1 MKMAFSRRTVVRLGA
16 GTDGDATHTPNA
28 GRYQQLDPPTLYLEK
43 LGDQWMQSRGEAKPG
58 VKYVLA
64 GLPAGY
70 TLWQR
75 PRPKDPTH
83 LDKYLY
89 GHPERKNFNSPNQF
103 FIHFKHLM
111 DHSDSVGCQCA
122 VCTSSSGVLP
132 KSSTKVPSARGA
144 SSSTSSRPS
153 SSNGPA
159 HPSTTTIQPR
169 AAQHAA
175 PFSAMPALASA
186 LPKVSVPSQ
195 AESARPQSRPK
206 LMGLGMDAS
215 RVDEEGTPDVWRNL
229 INKLRRHNRVDEV
242 VEQLFSMDW
251 RAEQELLPELL
262 SKIKRSPQWMP
273 RVGEIVLFVRTL
285 PKDVHIIRHPING
298 DYRMYDDSTKL
309 WLERPTWEAGLVGQ
323 TPTETM
329 TIEDLSTNGDKEGT
343 VTNFSVRVEPLPDVN
358 SLDKSI
364 SKRHKYVPVRQIRPF
379 VLWKQLLNQVTEWHP
394 TIRNALAVT
403 SVFSLTGKYR
413 FRGTWPEASV
423 YCRGIYIGHEM
434 LAVGDTVRLSPNTTF
449 DQTTCTDIL
458 VINSIRLR
466 LFNLDKSSENDWDEG
481 RPYNSNVWV
490 HGTAFT
496 SDVERV
502 NKEWLSDADP
512 PSLAHDYS
520 EEWYPLH
527 PPDKELAVPFSRII
541 GRLHEREA
549 METWLDARSTDDG
562 AVLLDAG
569 REALVDARGY
579 SVAHNKR
586 IERQVDE
593 RWDWGDHRAQSLDL
607 HTINGLDVSSR
618 SNERDPRE
626 WRRMLRA
633 APQTGDK
640 KAASAAQPAGAAG
653 FAGRNLRGFMAPAL
667 PNSPVRAQASASR
680 PLRAASMSSDVSTVG
695 TEEGAAIQAGRKR
708 PAHIVELSSE
718 EEDESEEDELNKEIQ
733 QTMRVVSNG
742 DKKGPKRP
750 RVKVVV
756 E

>member
-1 MKMAFSRRTVVRLGA
+1 MAFSCRTVVQLRA
-16 GTDGDATHTPNA
+16 GTDGDATHVPNA
-28 GRYQQLDPPTLYLEK
+28 GRFQQLDPPTLYLEK
-43 LGDQWMQSRGEAKPG
+43 LGDQWMQSRGEVKPG
-58 VKYVLA
+58 VKYILA

-75 PRPKDPTH
+75 PRPKDRTH

-89 GHPERKNFNSPNQF
+89 GHPSRKVFDSPNRF
-103 FIHFKHLM
+103 FVHFKHLM
-111 DHSDSVGCQCA
+111 DHGDSVGCQCT
-122 VCTSSSGVLP
+122 VCTGSSGVLP
-132 KSSTKVPSARGA
+132 KSSNKVPSARGA

-169 AAQHAA
+169 AAQNAA
-175 PFSAMPALASA
+175 PFSAVPALASA
-186 LPKVSVPSQ
+186 PPKVSVPVQ
-195 AESARPQSRPK
+195 AESARPQGRPK
-206 LMGLGMDAS
+206 LMGPGMDAS
-215 RVDEEGTPDVWRNL
+215 RVDEEGTPDMWCNL
-229 INKLRRHNRVDEV
+229 VNKLRRHNRVDEV

-251 RAEQELLPELL
+251 RVEQELLPELL

-323 TPTETM
+323 TPTET
-329 TIEDLSTNGDKEGT
+329 IIIKDLSTNGDKEGT
-343 VTNFSVRVEPLPDVN
+343 VTNFGVRVEPLPDVN

-364 SKRHKYVPVRQIRPF
+364 SKRYKYVPVRQIRPF

-423 YCRGIYIGHEM
+423 YCRGIYVGHEM

-466 LFNLDKSSENDWDEG
+466 LFNLDKASENDWDEA
-481 RPYNSNVWV
+481 RLYNSNVWV

-496 SDVERV
+496 SDVDRV

-512 PSLAHDYS
+512 PALAQDYS

-549 METWLDARSTDDG
+549 MHIWLDSRPSDNNAL
-562 AVLLDAG
+562 LLDAG
-569 REALVDARGY
+569 REALVESRMF
-579 SVAHNKR
+579 SQAHNKHIAR
-586 IERQVDE
+586 EPGAN
-593 RWDWGDHRAQSLDL
+593 WHWGDHRAQSLDL

-618 SNERDPRE
+618 NNERDTKD
-626 WRRMLRA
+626 WRRKLKTLPGM
-633 APQTGDK
+633 GDK
-640 KAASAAQPAGAAG
+640 KVLPAAQPAGAAG
-653 FAGRNLRGFMAPAL
+653 LAGRNLRGFMAPAL
-667 PNSPVRAQASASR
+667 PDSPVRAQASAFRS
-680 PLRAASMSSDVSTVG
+680 LRAASVSSDLSTLG

-708 PAHIVELSSE
+708 PADIVELSSE
-718 EEDESEEDELNKEIQ
+718 EEDESEQDEINKEIQ

>member
-1 MKMAFSRRTVVRLGA
+1 M
-16 GTDGDATHTPNA
+16 
-28 GRYQQLDPPTLYLEK
+28 
-43 LGDQWMQSRGEAKPG
+43 
-58 VKYVLA
+58 
-64 GLPAGY
+64 
-70 TLWQR
+70 
-75 PRPKDPTH
+75 
-83 LDKYLY
+83 
-89 GHPERKNFNSPNQF
+89 
-103 FIHFKHLM
+103 
-111 DHSDSVGCQCA
+111 
-122 VCTSSSGVLP
+122 
-132 KSSTKVPSARGA
+132 
-144 SSSTSSRPS
+144 
-153 SSNGPA
+153 
-159 HPSTTTIQPR
+159 
-169 AAQHAA
+169 
-175 PFSAMPALASA
+175 
-186 LPKVSVPSQ
+186 Q
-195 AESARPQSRPK
+195 AESARPQGRPK
-206 LMGLGMDAS
+206 LMGPGMDAS
-215 RVDEEGTPDVWRNL
+215 RVDEEGTPDMWCNL
-229 INKLRRHNRVDEV
+229 VNKLRRHNRVDEV

-251 RAEQELLPELL
+251 RVEQELLPELL

-343 VTNFSVRVEPLPDVN
+343 VTNFGVRVEPLPDVN

-364 SKRHKYVPVRQIRPF
+364 SKRYKYVPVRQIRPF

-423 YCRGIYIGHEM
+423 YCRGIYVGHEM

-466 LFNLDKSSENDWDEG
+466 LFNLDKASENDWDEA
-481 RPYNSNVWV
+481 RLYNSNVWV

-496 SDVERV
+496 SDVDRV

-512 PSLAHDYS
+512 PALAQDYS

-549 METWLDARSTDDG
+549 MHIWLDSRPSDNNAL
-562 AVLLDAG
+562 LLDAG
-569 REALVDARGY
+569 REALVESRMF
-579 SVAHNKR
+579 SQAHNKHIAR
-586 IERQVDE
+586 EPGAN
-593 RWDWGDHRAQSLDL
+593 WHWGDHRAQSLDL

-618 SNERDPRE
+618 NNERDTKD
-626 WRRMLRA
+626 WRRKLKTLPGM
-633 APQTGDK
+633 GDK
-640 KAASAAQPAGAAG
+640 KVLPAAQPAGAAG
-653 FAGRNLRGFMAPAL
+653 LAGRNLRGFMAPAL
-667 PNSPVRAQASASR
+667 PDSPVRAQASAFRS
-680 PLRAASMSSDVSTVG
+680 LRAASVSSDVSTLG

-708 PAHIVELSSE
+708 PADIVELSSE
-718 EEDESEEDELNKEIQ
+718 EEDESETDDLNKEIKE
-733 QTMRVVSNG
+733 TMKVVSDD
-742 DKKGPKRP
+742 DKKGAKRR